1 MTRDEAIGLAKRIC
15 NCWHGGPPHNEWAD
29 YLAGLDDPE
38 RAGRVF
44 LRFRGE
50 LEHTPTF
57 KRFGEVYRAL
67 AHTANVIEMPERP
80 LPKLSREERNAILA
94 ANGAPERYT
103 KERTR

>member
-1 MTRDEAIGLAKRIC
+1 MTRDDALGLARRIAS
-15 NCWHGGPPHNEWAD
+15 CWYGVHVNEWAD

-38 RAGRVF
+38 RASRVF
-44 LRFRGE
+44 LQFRGE